1 MSDLN
6 KQYDLWDDFLAIW
19 PASRLAEMT
28 LDEYTKAGS
37 KDTFTYWMEARL
49 DKMGSIWGGSAF
61 KFGIFSRKQA
71 EEKPSDKTLSYSAEY
86 AWYTALGDTAEQAF
100 EQVRRAIV
108 KVAQFAEQGDLD
120 AIDSLDIF
128 GEVYRWKIAF
138 HYQNRQTPQI
148 VNIFLRTPLQVV
160 LEGSGS
166 LKANMASL
174 QRMIVA
180 NKPSDMGILEYG
192 LDLWSKWSRQNL
204 VVWKLSHGNFSFTKE
219 EQLQYQENGL
229 AAIYGDTGKNQGK
242 NFHDVP
248 VGTLFYLCN
257 SNSPQL
263 LGQFTSPALPSPKGQ
278 GWLQRSY
285 RVLKLAVRSDRYTNE
300 PKAWAPNFN
309 STFWRVSEKD
319 LVLFERALLQPYF
332 GMSLPDLASLAGE
345 PLEAV
350 TANARTID
358 VGNGS
363 DEELLS
369 HFDGKPSFKAFR
381 HTWSQEYQA
390 LFARLARIVHNA
402 GLDWWHIGKGIQVR
416 FGRKNP
422 GLKTAVGVL
431 GVVRGKSK
439 QKITWTRQVGD
450 MAQCHRQPLTE
461 ELVSVIEAALARPNE
476 ELTDWLAVDEPRP
489 GLWPDQLEAD
499 VGEPRHVDG
508 EPEEVEEEIDDEG
521 ENVPL
526 MLGTGRLAFNRI
538 YYGPPGTGKTYQL
551 TQLLRQDYV
560 ATEKDAVTGK
570 RYRFVTF
577 HQSYGYEE
585 FVEGLRPVLDLDS
598 EGQIRYEIRPG
609 VFKELC
615 TIARRFPDQRFAIV
629 IDEINRGNISK
640 IFGELITLIELDKR
654 EGAQQAVSVTLPY
667 SGEQFSIP
675 ANVDIIGTMNTA
687 DRSLALVD
695 TALRRRFDFV
705 PRMPVSANE
714 VGAPLHDLRV
724 TLGQK
729 SIDIPSLLTR
739 INQRIELLYDRDHTI
754 GHAYFTALRD
764 LPNGKIRFDL
774 LEQIFRNKIIP
785 LLEEYFFED
794 WQKIRLILG
803 DNQKATA
810 RDGDQSA
817 CFITAEDD
825 PESDLTK
832 LFGAN
837 HGLETFNTRKR
848 YSLND
853 LAFTDPD
860 AYIGIYDYAS

>member
-6 KQYDLWDDFLAIW
+6 KQYDLWDEFLTVW

-61 KFGIFSRKQA
+61 KFGIFSRKDTEA
-71 EEKPSDKTLSYSAEY
+71 KPSDKTFSYSSEY
-86 AWYTALGDTAEQAF
+86 GWYTALGDTAEQAF
-100 EQVRRAIV
+100 EQVRRGIV
-108 KVAQFAEQGDLD
+108 QIARFAAQGDLD
-120 AIDSLDIF
+120 AIESLDIF

-138 HYQNRQTPQI
+138 HYQNRQAPRI
-148 VNIFLRTPLQVV
+148 VNIFLRTPLHAL
-160 LEGSGS
+160 LEESAS

-174 QRMIVA
+174 QRMIMGS
-180 NKPSDMGILEYG
+180 KPSSMGILEYG
-192 LDLWSKWSRQNL
+192 LILWGKWSYQNL
-204 VVWKLSHGNFSFTKE
+204 VVWKLSHGNSSFTKE

-242 NFHDVP
+242 NFDKVP

-263 LGQFTSPALPSPKGQ
+263 LGQFTSPALPSPKGP
-278 GWLQRSY
+278 GWLQRTY
-285 RVLKLAVRSDRYTNE
+285 RVLKHAVRTDRYTSE
-300 PKAWAPNFN
+300 TRAWSPNYN
-309 STFWRVSEKD
+309 STFSRVTEDD
-319 LVLFERALLQPYF
+319 LVLFERALLRPYF
-332 GMSLPDLASLAGE
+332 EMSLPELASLAGE

-350 TANARTID
+350 TANAKTTD
-358 VGNGS
+358 VSDS

-369 HFDGKPSFKAFR
+369 RFDGKPSFKAFR
-381 HTWSQEYQA
+381 QTWSPEYQN
-390 LFARLARIVHNA
+390 LFVRLARIVHNA

-422 GLKTAVGVL
+422 GLKPAVGVL
-431 GVVRGKSK
+431 GVVRGKGK
-439 QKITWTRQVGD
+439 QKITWTRPVGN

-461 ELVSVIEAALARPNE
+461 ELVSVIEAALAQPSV
-476 ELTDWLAVDEPRP
+476 ELKEWPAVDEQRP

-499 VGEPRHVDG
+499 VGEIGSGGG
-508 EPEEVEEEIDDEG
+508 EQEDDDDDE
-521 ENVPL
+521 NVSL
-526 MLGTGRLAFNRI
+526 MRETGRQAFNRI

-551 TQLLRQDYV
+551 TQLLRQDYDAA
-560 ATEKDAVTGK
+560 ATDRIPGR

-585 FVEGLRPVLDLDS
+585 FVEGLRPVLHADT
-598 EGQIRYEIRPG
+598 EGQVRYEIRPG

-615 TIARRFPDQRFAIV
+615 TVARRFPDQRFAIV

-654 EGAQQAVSVTLPY
+654 EGAAHAVSVTLPY

-675 ANVDIIGTMNTA
+675 PNVDIIGTMNTA

-705 PRMPVSANE
+705 PRMPVSADE
-714 VGAPLHDLRV
+714 SGAPLHELRV
-724 TLGQK
+724 TLGEK
-729 SIDIPSLLTR
+729 SIDIPALLTR

-754 GHAYFTALRD
+754 GHAYFTPLRD
-764 LPNGKIRFDL
+764 AQDGKIRFDL
-774 LEQIFRNKIIP
+774 LEQIFRNRIIP

-810 RDGDQSA
+810 NHGDQSA
-817 CFITAEDD
+817 CFIAVEDD
-825 PESDLTK
+825 PESALAS
-832 LFGAN
+832 LFGTN
-837 HGLETFNTRKR
+837 HGLETFSTRKR

-853 LAFTDPD
+853 FAFTNPD
-860 AYIGIYDYAS
+860 AYIGIYGYVA